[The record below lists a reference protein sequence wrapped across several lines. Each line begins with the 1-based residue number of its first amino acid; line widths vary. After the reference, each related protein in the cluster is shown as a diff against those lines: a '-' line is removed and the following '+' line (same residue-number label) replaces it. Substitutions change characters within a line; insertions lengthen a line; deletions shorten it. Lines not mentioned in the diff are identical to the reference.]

1 MNRSFAPCAAASL
14 VTLASGCNAIAPG
27 GPVSPAG
34 AFPAAGTTQAASAK
48 RDTIRTPALVV
59 VTPNGILKY
68 YPVKASGGR
77 QPIEITKVPGVRR
90 ASSMAA
96 DGRELAIAD
105 QGKPG
110 VVLYDLTTKTARVF
124 TDPYGV
130 PIDVA
135 VGRNADVYLLNE
147 AGSSASSVV
156 RYPAYSREPEE
167 ITCKDLVRG
176 VAIATD
182 NEGDVFVNGYG
193 AKSAGV
199 VEIPNGPNGPQSG
212 RCERLALQPEPGYV
226 AGLAVDPKTDDL
238 VVVSDPETCSGGI
251 EGELSIYP
259 KPYDQRTAHSTSLNG
274 RCVGLVRLNASS
286 SSIFAFDRTSAF
298 AHAYVIQRSYPQGS
312 GDATYRH
319 KYVGGFT
326 TLPNALPN

>member
-14 VTLASGCNAIAPG
+14 ITLASGCNAIAPG

-212 RCERLALQPEPGYV
+212 RCRT
-226 AGLAVDPKTDDL
+226 AGAAAGAGIRRGPCRRSEDRRFGGRQRSGNVLRRHRGATVDLSEAVRPTHGPFHQ
-238 VVVSDPETCSGGI
+238 S
-251 EGELSIYP
+251 
-259 KPYDQRTAHSTSLNG
+259 QRTMRGTRTAQCFVEFDLRVRPDVG
-274 RCVGLVRLNASS
+274 VRACV
-286 SSIFAFDRTSAF
+286 
-298 AHAYVIQRSYPQGS
+298 
-312 GDATYRH
+312 RH
-319 KYVGGFT
+319 
-326 TLPNALPN
+326 PA